1 MRCGGILNWSGRQ
14 DLNLRPLD
22 PQSYVP
28 MQEERHSY
36 LLEEKLVFT

>member
-1 MRCGGILNWSGRQ
+1 MRSLQ

-28 MQEERHSY
+28 IKEVQHSY